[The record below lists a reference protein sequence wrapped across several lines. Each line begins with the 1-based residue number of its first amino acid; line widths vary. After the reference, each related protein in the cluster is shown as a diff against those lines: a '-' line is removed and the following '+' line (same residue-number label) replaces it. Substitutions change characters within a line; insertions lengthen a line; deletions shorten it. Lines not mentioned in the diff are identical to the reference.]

1 MTTQVNYTTGLQLL
15 ESMPSDL
22 HQAFITNVIQDR
34 GHSAF
39 VDYLSF
45 QFSSPKQA
53 LVCAFVL
60 EDTIEGREFWE
71 GVLL

>member
-15 ESMPSDL
+15 ESMPSEL
-22 HQAFITNVIQDR
+22 HQAFITNVIQNR
-34 GHSAF
+34 GHSSF

-45 QFSSPKQA
+45 EFSSPRQA
-53 LVCAFVL
+53 FVCAFVF

-71 GVLL
+71 GVSL